1 MRILIGEDEDALC
14 LQMRTALENEGH
26 AVDVTQSG
34 EETLFMGQSEPY
46 DLVILD
52 LGLPEIDGLS
62 ILKRWRKDGLD
73 LPVLIVTARSGWS
86 ERIDGLDAG
95 ADDYVTKPF
104 HMPELLARVRALLRR
119 RFGLTTN
126 VFERGTLRYEL
137 RTGLATR
144 DGGSIDL
151 TQLEAAV
158 LTYLVMNMGRFVSR
172 SEISD
177 HIYPYDGDRD
187 SNTIAVF
194 INRLRAKLGPDLIR
208 TVRGRGYM
216 IEKS

>member
-1 MRILIGEDEDALC
+1 MRILIGEDEEALC
-14 LQMRTALENEGH
+14 TQMRTALETEGH
-26 AVDVTQSG
+26 AVDVTHRG

-52 LGLPEIDGLS
+52 LGLPEIDGLT
-62 ILKRWRKDGLD
+62 ILKRWRRDGVD
-73 LPVLIVTARSGWS
+73 VPVLIVTARSGWS

-119 RFGLTTN
+119 RFGQTTP
-126 VFERGTLRYEL
+126 VFERGGLRYEV
-137 RTGLATR
+137 RSGLATR
-144 DGGSIDL
+144 DGLAVDL
-151 TQLEAAV
+151 TQLESAV
-158 LTYLVMNMGRFVSR
+158 MTYLVMNMGRFVSR

-177 HIYPYDGDRD
+177 HIYAYDGDRD

-194 INRLRAKLGPDLIR
+194 INRLRAKLGSDLIR

-216 IEKS
+216 IEK